1 MESHGAHA
9 DRLGCSP
16 RLKVHK
22 ASHTCRAPL
31 APEANMRAGAGIG
44 MDVLSSGDRLPCIV
58 RVQHVLDMT
67 VAVSITL
74 NLIAHAILKS
84 H

>member
-1 MESHGAHA
+1 
-9 DRLGCSP
+9 
-16 RLKVHK
+16 
-22 ASHTCRAPL
+22 
-31 APEANMRAGAGIG
+31 MRAGAGIG